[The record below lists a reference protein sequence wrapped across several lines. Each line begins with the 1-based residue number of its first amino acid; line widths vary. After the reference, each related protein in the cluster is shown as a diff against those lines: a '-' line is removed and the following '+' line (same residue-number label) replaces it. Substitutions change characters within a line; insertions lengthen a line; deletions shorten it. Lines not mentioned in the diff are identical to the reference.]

1 MANEQFHNRKY
12 TCYALKNKINKKIY
26 VGITVNLEQRIAS
39 HFSDLKR
46 GDHHN
51 KGLSSDYK
59 KFGNCFEVYKMEEN
73 ISFWD
78 KSDKELMYI
87 LKLKSYIPE
96 FGYNLKDSRVAN
108 IFKQE
113 VKIISG
119 IPDIG

>member
-1 MANEQFHNRKY
+1 
-12 TCYALKNKINKKIY
+12 
-26 VGITVNLEQRIAS
+26 
-39 HFSDLKR
+39 
-46 GDHHN
+46 
-51 KGLSSDYK
+51 
-59 KFGNCFEVYKMEEN
+59 
-73 ISFWD
+73 
-78 KSDKELMYI
+78 MYI

>member
-46 GDHHN
+46 GGHHN

-59 KFGNCFEVYKMEEN
+59 KFGNCFEVYKMEK
-73 ISFWD
+73 I
-78 KSDKELMYI
+78 YH
-87 LKLKSYIPE
+87 
-96 FGYNLKDSRVAN
+96 FGIKVIKN
-108 IFKQE
+108 
-113 VKIISG
+113 
-119 IPDIG
+119 